1 MSEFFKNVF
10 STNDRGSSTVTP
22 SSSVAASRFEL
33 KKLAKEY
40 DIGLDALLIVLGY
53 LYSRKL
59 RSLPKGVCVCVDNAC
74 THVACRSLVDFM
86 VEVLLNYIHQ
96 SVVINSS
103 FIDPDGGALVDLV
116 VPESQRAAKALEAE
130 ALPKIG
136 FLAKHGYHVVAPD
149 MRGYDD
155 TDALLNPTSYSIL
168 HLVDDLV
175 GLLDHFGGHQAFVVG
190 HDHGAL
196 GKEKGENWPK
206 KKQKQ
211 KAKLLSTTKE
221 DAHSII

>member
-1 MSEFFKNVF
+1 M
-10 STNDRGSSTVTP
+10 T
-22 SSSVAASRFEL
+22 
-33 KKLAKEY
+33 
-40 DIGLDALLIVLGY
+40 
-53 LYSRKL
+53 SRKIWYSW
-59 RSLPKGVCVCVDNAC
+59 R
-74 THVACRSLVDFM
+74 
-86 VEVLLNYIHQ
+86 HQ
-96 SVVINSS
+96 
-103 FIDPDGGALVDLV
+103 
-116 VPESQRAAKALEAE
+116 
-130 ALPKIG
+130 IG

-206 KKQKQ
+206 KKQK
-211 KAKLLSTTKE
+211 AKLLSTTKE

>member
-130 ALPKIG
+130 ALPKVRLTKIDLEWVCIISKGWASPLRG
-136 FLAKHGYHVVAPD
+136 F
-149 MRGYDD
+149 MREDQY
-155 TDALLNPTSYSIL
+155 LQSL
-168 HLVDDLV
+168 
-175 GLLDHFGGHQAFVVG
+175 
-190 HDHGAL
+190 HGASL
-196 GKEKGENWPK
+196 FPNCF
-206 KKQKQ
+206 
-211 KAKLLSTTKE
+211 LS
-221 DAHSII
+221 A